1 VPGQQVFFLL
11 ATGSHQALTSVDS
24 VLSVGVA
31 AARWT
36 LRAVLEGS
44 GGRVASVRFA
54 PAESGLWLA
63 AAATDGGVRLWE
75 SPAAAL
81 TAERWEL
88 HSAFATLG
96 AAQPT
101 ALAWCPAPR
110 GPPLLAVPC
119 RASGSSGA
127 CVCPASSPPSCLRLY
142 RHPASSSRWLSATP
156 REGAA
161 SS

>member
-1 VPGQQVFFLL
+1 
-11 ATGSHQALTSVDS
+11 

-31 AARWT
+31 ATRWT

-54 PAESGLWLA
+54 PAERGLWLA

-110 GPPLLAVPC
+110 SPPLLAVPC

-127 CVCPASSPPSCLRLY
+127 CV
-142 RHPASSSRWLSATP
+142 
-156 REGAA
+156 GAA
-161 SS
+161 SVSRFRCAVARLPTLV